1 MERTQA
7 GCGNRQLVSKG
18 TGLGVSMD
26 SLKKTSRSTAW
37 REGKSLGE
45 GEELEQ
51 NLMNGRGR

>member
-45 GEELEQ
+45 GEELE
-51 NLMNGRGR
+51 